1 MSITSSAHFMWRSS
15 VGARAR
21 IVARSVGALAGA
33 SVAVGLALCG
43 DAFAGSYANP
53 ADWLPA
59 TSTDFAV
66 ETADNAPYFDIWRE
80 EIGRNNEAAR
90 AHGVLIAPGLQ
101 APLAEAHWS
110 IRSDPTIAAVTIVN
124 FDCDPTP
131 VYADAELAILKCP
144 TRTVL
149 WTGPLRAIRNQPK
162 TCLVQSRAASAPA
175 AGPTSFAAAKSGAF
189 MSYDV
194 ASSSIKVGVIV
205 DHKVLD
211 ECNAYLRLKD

>member
-1 MSITSSAHFMWRSS
+1 MSCQSSDRVFPKDAARNRTHGRAFSVVHF
-15 VGARAR
+15 
-21 IVARSVGALAGA
+21 IGA
-33 SVAVGLALCG
+33 SLAVGLSLRA
-43 DAFAGSYANP
+43 DAFAASYASPN
-53 ADWLPA
+53 DWLPA
-59 TSTDFAV
+59 TSTDFAIK
-66 ETADNAPYFDIWRE
+66 TADNAPYFDVWRQ

-110 IRSDPTIAAVTIVN
+110 IRSDPTTAAVTILN

-194 ASSSIKVGVIV
+194 ASASIKVGVIV
-205 DHKVLD
+205 DHRVLD
-211 ECNAYLRLKD
+211 ECSAYLRLKD

>member
-1 MSITSSAHFMWRSS
+1 MNVSSSTHFMLKRLG
-15 VGARAR
+15 GARAR

-33 SVAVGLALCG
+33 SIAVGLSLGA
-43 DAFAGSYANP
+43 DSFAGAYANP

-59 TSTDFAV
+59 TSTDFEG
-66 ETADNAPYFDIWRE
+66 ETADNAPYFDIWSQ

-90 AHGVLIAPGLQ
+90 AHGVLIPPGLQ

-131 VYADAELAILKCP
+131 VYADAELAILKCQ

-162 TCLVQSRAASAPA
+162 TCFVQSRAASAPA
-175 AGPTSFAAAKSGAF
+175 AGPASFAAAKSGAF

-194 ASSSIKVGVIV
+194 ASTSIKVGVIV
-205 DHKVLD
+205 DHRVLD
-211 ECNAYLRLKD
+211 ECSAYLRLKD

>member
-1 MSITSSAHFMWRSS
+1 MLK
-15 VGARAR
+15 GAGGASAR

-33 SVAVGLALCG
+33 SFAVGLALCA

-53 ADWLPA
+53 ADWLPT

-66 ETADNAPYFDIWRE
+66 ETADNAPYFDIWRQ

-90 AHGVLIAPGLQ
+90 AHGVLIPPGLQ

-175 AGPTSFAAAKSGAF
+175 AGPASFAAARSGAF

-194 ASSSIKVGVIV
+194 ASTSIKVGVIV
-205 DHKVLD
+205 DHRVLD
-211 ECNAYLRLKD
+211 ECSAYLRLKD